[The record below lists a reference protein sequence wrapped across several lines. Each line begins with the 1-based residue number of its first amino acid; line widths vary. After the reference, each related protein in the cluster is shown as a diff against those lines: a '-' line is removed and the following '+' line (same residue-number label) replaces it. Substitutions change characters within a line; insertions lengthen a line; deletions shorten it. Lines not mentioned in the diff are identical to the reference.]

1 MSLDGTQSHDITL
14 AEASAMTSNYRSIT
28 PLSQPI
34 AHFFGKGA
42 IEKILTQND
51 CIGIRIYYGLDVDQ
65 KKQLIIV
72 GVDESGDDI
81 CEGYLAERSI
91 ACPTVCSSGNPLNS
105 DY

>member
-65 KKQLIIV
+65 KKQ
-72 GVDESGDDI
+72 
-81 CEGYLAERSI
+81 GYLAERSI